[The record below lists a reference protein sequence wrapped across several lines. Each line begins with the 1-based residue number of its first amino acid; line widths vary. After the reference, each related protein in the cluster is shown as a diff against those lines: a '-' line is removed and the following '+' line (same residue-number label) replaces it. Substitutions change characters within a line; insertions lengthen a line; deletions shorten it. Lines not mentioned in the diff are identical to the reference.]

1 VTRVQAARKVAGKS
15 VPPTVPPV
23 SNPRGSAAVG
33 ASDDAVIELAG
44 RRLRAIDLSHRL
56 SNATSAFEPN
66 PHRIEYVEHG
76 AGARASDAI
85 GIDPSLWPEG
95 RAWAVELV
103 HLSTHAGTH
112 VDAPWHYAPTSGG
125 APART
130 IDEVPLRW
138 CIGNGVLLDMTHK
151 RAGDGITDADC
162 REALDRLGYALRP
175 YDIVLVRTDAS
186 RHFREPGYE
195 LRHPGLRRSATAF
208 LVEHGVKL
216 IGIDA
221 WGLDRP
227 FDVMAGEARAGDTAQ
242 LWESHF
248 YGSER
253 EYCQIEKLENLAALP
268 TALGFTVVALP
279 VLLEGASAAW
289 SRVVALFDEP
299 AGSGGA

>member
-1 VTRVQAARKVAGKS
+1 VNRRQAPRKVAGKS
-15 VPPTVPPV
+15 DSRTVLSV
-23 SNPRGSAAVG
+23 SSPHGSSAVA
-33 ASDDAVIELAG
+33 ASDDAVIEVAG
-44 RRLRAIDLSHRL
+44 RRQRIVDLSHRL
-56 SNATSAFEPN
+56 SNATSSFEPN
-66 PHRIEYVEHG
+66 PHQIEYVDHR
-76 AGARASDAI
+76 AGAEASKAH
-85 GIDPSLWPEG
+85 GIEPSLWPDG

-112 VDAPWHYAPTSGG
+112 VDAPWHYAPTSSG

-130 IDEVPLRW
+130 IDQVPLRW
-138 CIGNGVLLDMTHK
+138 CIGNGVVFDMTHK
-151 RAGDGITDADC
+151 QAGEGITDADC
-162 REALDRLGYALRP
+162 RDALDRLGYTLQP

-186 RHFREPGYE
+186 RHFREPGYQ

-227 FDVMAGEARAGDTAQ
+227 FDVMVDEARGGDGAQ

-248 YGSER
+248 YGAEA

-268 TALGFTVVALP
+268 APLGFTVVALP

-289 SRVVALFDEP
+289 SRVVALLDEP
-299 AGSGGA
+299 RDSGGS